1 MVRTSNPESN
11 ILLSKEFV
19 CGWREDRLMDA
30 RKKTTPS
37 RYHLYV
43 TCIIALVIL
52 VIYSG
57 FTFTRTTPV
66 IVPPIPRIISTD
78 SPNNNSHQSNNNDS
92 RPCLKDVF
100 KDILLV
106 IVYNYPLYDS
116 IPDLVALYKPAFPHL
131 LFCGPPHNTA
141 PPDILTVD
149 IIKGFLGYE
158 CLGRAIREHPGYK
171 GYFYISDDVVLKY
184 WNFPDFDRGTILESN
199 NPMSSPASGPA
210 SNSWY
215 WWNTG
220 YGLSNCRRALEDV
233 EKMSFEKDKLNGEQ
247 LLNRLVKNGNGTRLC
262 FGGRADVLY
271 VPQKHAAAFST
282 LSEAFYK
289 QKVFLEITVPT
300 IYRLLERNESIARLP
315 GYYIPGGTGDP
326 RVSDSRFFWY
336 LYFPH
341 TEYYF
346 IHPFKLHR
354 EGLDSKFNL
363 VMMKFIL
370 IHKIQ
375 ALTNCTQTAS

>member
-1 MVRTSNPESN
+1 MLASIR
-11 ILLSKEFV
+11 
-19 CGWREDRLMDA
+19 
-30 RKKTTPS
+30 
-37 RYHLYV
+37 
-43 TCIIALVIL
+43 ALFSSANMFFIF
-52 VIYSG
+52 YFFNSSSEG
-57 FTFTRTTPV
+57 FTFTRSTPV
-66 IVPPIPRIISTD
+66 KVPPSNRIINSVLPRSTLAKVPPND
-78 SPNNNSHQSNNNDS
+78 RIIRTGSPNNSYQFNKDDS
-92 RPCLKDVF
+92 RPCLRDAF

-158 CLGRAIREHPGYK
+158 CLGRAIRQHPGYN

-184 WNFPDFDRGTILESN
+184 WNFPDFDRGKFWDSYIPIT
-199 NPMSSPASGPA
+199 SPASGPA
-210 SNSWY
+210 SNSWS
-215 WWNTG
+215 WWNSP
-220 YGLSNCRRALEDV
+220 YGLSICRRALEDV
-233 EKMSFEKDKLNGEQ
+233 EKMSFKKEKLNGEQ
-247 LLNRLVKNGNGTRLC
+247 LLNTLVNNVNGIRLC
-262 FGGRADVLY
+262 FGGRSDVLY

-282 LSEAFYK
+282 LSETFYK
-289 QKVFLEITVPT
+289 QKVFLEISVPT
-300 IYRLLERNESIARLP
+300 IYRLLEHNENIARLP
-315 GYYIPGGTGDP
+315 GYYIPGDVGDP

-341 TEYYF
+341 NEYYF

-363 VMMKFIL
+363 VMMKFIF
-370 IHKIQ
+370 IDKIK
-375 ALTNCTQTAS
+375 ALTGCTPKAS